1 MKKLMSIVLK
11 TVGILIVLACVG
23 ILVLSYYA
31 NPERIKPMVVSH
43 VMKQYNR
50 NLEIG
55 NITWRV
61 FPRLGIS
68 LGDIKL
74 SNTPNFGTGTFA
86 AVKKVSVFVDTM
98 SLLSGKLNVNTI
110 AVAAPSANLQ
120 TDKSGKHN
128 WSDLMETPAPTAK
141 IVPAAAVAA
150 PAAQGASSL
159 IDNFEFNIES
169 VEITDGAFNY
179 VDDKTG
185 EKVQITQL
193 KFKSQDVA
201 LNQPFPVQL
210 AFKIDSNAPDVK
222 AEVDADVTMQIAS
235 QHNQID
241 LGSITLNG
249 TVAIPQLKAQGMTLS
264 ALKSQVNVKNSNI
277 ALTDMTAN
285 LYGGTFSGAANINA
299 AQEPAD
305 VKISY
310 NLRGTDIAA
319 LLKDLNGDNSFSG
332 KLNMKGDLR
341 FRSFTQKKQ
350 MMQSLNGAANMNIDA
365 GVLKG
370 IDLGYWYSTGNNLL
384 AATAIGA
391 GRSDAKGTDS
401 GRTEFI
407 GARANFLIDRGI
419 MTNKDFII
427 YNRNIYG
434 AGAGQIDFVQE
445 QINYRFKLQGVRITD
460 AGAEPA
466 GEPIP
471 LVISGPLSNP
481 KKTLDIQAVVQ
492 NQVIKA
498 VGGGLFKNLP
508 LPR

>member
-1 MKKLMSIVLK
+1 MKKLISILLK
-11 TVGILIVLACVG
+11 AFATIIVLACVG

-55 NITWRV
+55 SISWRV

-68 LGDIKL
+68 LGNIKL
-74 SNTPNFGTGTFA
+74 SNTPAFGTGTFA
-86 AVKKVSVFVDTM
+86 AFKNVSVFVDTM

-120 TDKSGKHN
+120 TDKTGKNN
-128 WSDLMETPAPTAK
+128 WSDLMESPAPAPK
-141 IVPAAAVAA
+141 IVPATAETTTSAN
-150 PAAQGASSL
+150 SSSSMM
-159 IDNFEFNIES
+159 DSFQFNIES

-185 EKVQITQL
+185 EKVQL
-193 KFKSQDVA
+193 SNLNFKSQGVA
-201 LNQPFPVQL
+201 LNKPFPVKL
-210 AFKIDSNAPDVK
+210 KFSVDSNAPDVK
-222 AEVDADVTMQIAS
+222 ADVDADVTMQVAAKNNSYNLGAITM
-235 QHNQID
+235 NGD
-241 LGSITLNG
+241 LSIPRL
-249 TVAIPQLKAQGMTLS
+249 QAQGMKLS
-264 ALKSQVNVKNSNI
+264 SLKSQVAVKNSNI
-277 ALTDMTAN
+277 ALSNVTAD
-285 LYGGTFSGAANINA
+285 LYGGTFSGGANINA

-305 VKISY
+305 VQVQY

-319 LLKDLNGDNSFSG
+319 LLKDLNGGTSFSG

-350 MMQSLNGAANMNIDA
+350 MMQSLNGAANMNIDG

-370 IDLGYWYSTGNNLL
+370 IDLGYWYSMGNNLL
-384 AATAIGA
+384 AATSVGS
-391 GRSDAKGTDS
+391 GRSDAKGNDS

-407 GARANFLIDRGI
+407 AAHANFIIDRGL

-434 AGAGQIDFVQE
+434 AGAGNIDFVQE

-466 GEPIP
+466 GEAIP

-498 VGGGLFKNLP
+498 VGSQLFKNLP
-508 LPR
+508 LPH

>member
-1 MKKLMSIVLK
+1 MKKFFSILLK
-11 TVGILIVLACVG
+11 TFATIIVLACVG

-55 NITWRV
+55 SISWRV

-68 LGDIKL
+68 LGNIKL
-74 SNTPNFGTGTFA
+74 SNSPAFGTGNFA
-86 AVKKVSVFVDTM
+86 AFKNISVFVDTL

-110 AVAAPSANLQ
+110 SVAAPSANLQ
-120 TDKSGKHN
+120 TDKAGKNN
-128 WSDLMETPAPTAK
+128 WSDLMEGPTPTPK
-141 IVPAAAVAA
+141 IIPVATEPA
-150 PAAQGASSL
+150 PAATSTSSMM
-159 IDNFEFNIES
+159 DSFEFNIES

-185 EKVQITQL
+185 EKVQLSDLTFKSEGVALNKPFPVKL
-193 KFKSQDVA
+193 KFKV
-201 LNQPFPVQL
+201 
-210 AFKIDSNAPDVK
+210 DSNAPEVK
-222 AEVDADVTMQIAS
+222 ADVDADVTMQVAAKNNS
-235 QHNQID
+235 YN
-241 LGSITLNG
+241 LGAITLDG
-249 TVAIPQLKAQGMTLS
+249 TLAIPNLQAQGLKLS
-264 ALKSQVNVKNSNI
+264 ALKSQVSVKNSNI
-277 ALTDMTAN
+277 SLTDMTAN
-285 LYGGTFSGAANINA
+285 LYGGTFSGAASINA
-299 AQEPAD
+299 AQDPAD
-305 VKISY
+305 VKVNY
-310 NLRGTDIAA
+310 NLRGTDIAP
-319 LLKDLNGDNSFSG
+319 LLKDLNGDSSFSG

-350 MMQSLNGAANMNIDA
+350 MMQSLNGAANMNIDG

-370 IDLGYWYSTGNNLL
+370 IDLGYWYSMGNNLL
-384 AATAIGA
+384 AATSIGS
-391 GRSDAKGTDS
+391 GRSDAKGRDS

-407 GARANFLIDRGI
+407 GARASFIIDRGL

-434 AGAGQIDFVQE
+434 AGAGNIDLVQE

-466 GEPIP
+466 GEAIP

-498 VGGGLFKNLP
+498 VGGQLFKNLP
-508 LPR
+508 IPH